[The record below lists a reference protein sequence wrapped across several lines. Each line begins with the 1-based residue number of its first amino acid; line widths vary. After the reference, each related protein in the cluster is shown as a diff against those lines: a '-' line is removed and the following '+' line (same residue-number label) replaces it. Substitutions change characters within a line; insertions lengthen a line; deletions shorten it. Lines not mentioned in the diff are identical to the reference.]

1 MKRFLYI
8 FLVVLMIPGAVF
20 AADDPNISRETKD
33 KVQIAMNAH
42 INSLTAKNGGSYP
55 IFDSDSRNVVQ
66 LQFLKLHTGVVEKG
80 KQGKYFISCADF
92 TDESGKKYDLDFL
105 VSANFEV
112 VEALVHKK
120 DGVKMHYGVH

>member
-1 MKRFLYI
+1 MKKFIFI
-8 FLVVLMIPGAVF
+8 FLVVLMIPGAVY

-42 INSLTAKNGGSYP
+42 INALMAKNGGTYP
-55 IFDSDSRNVVQ
+55 IFDQDARSVVQ

-92 TDESGKKYDLDFL
+92 TDASGTKYDLDFL
-105 VSANFEV
+105 VSANYEV

-120 DGVKMHYGVH
+120 NGVKQHYGVH